1 MRAFSFAK
9 TVLFIYNSIVDS
21 LIAIFYYFL
30 IMESFNQ
37 ENHGSD
43 NFYGADSFRM
53 ADNLPLWS
61 EP

>member
-1 MRAFSFAK
+1 MLTIELGPL
-9 TVLFIYNSIVDS
+9 TV
-21 LIAIFYYFL
+21 IFYYFL

-43 NFYGADSFRM
+43 NFHGADNFRN
-53 ADNLPLWS
+53 AYKLPPLS